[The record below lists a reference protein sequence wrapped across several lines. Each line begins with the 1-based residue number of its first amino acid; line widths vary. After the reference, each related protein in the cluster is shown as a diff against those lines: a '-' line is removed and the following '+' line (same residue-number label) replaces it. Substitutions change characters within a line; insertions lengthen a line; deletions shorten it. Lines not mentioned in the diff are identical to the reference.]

1 MLIAK
6 PEAYGIGNNALG
18 YIYNYL
24 KQRKQRTKVGNSYS
38 SWKELIY
45 GLPQGSILGPIL
57 FNIFIN
63 DIFLFIDETKI
74 AKYADGTTTY
84 AIEDNVPKL
93 LESETTIILNWFH
106 ANEMKSND
114 QKYNLFV
121 ANKEN
126 VSLGLGNDSIDSS
139 ETVKLLGG
147 LIDKQLNLFLSFV
160 KKETR
165 NCIQDA

>member
-1 MLIAK
+1 M
-6 PEAYGIGNNALG
+6 
-18 YIYNYL
+18 
-24 KQRKQRTKVGNSYS
+24 
-38 SWKELIY
+38 
-45 GLPQGSILGPIL
+45 

-160 KKETR
+160 KRETR